1 MGTAD
6 DENNA
11 NCSYADQQECGFSE
25 RSPNEFLR
33 GPEDIPRYLPEH
45 QKLENIIQDG
55 RRLEWPGR
63 SDPLEGLNRGKER
76 SSDRFCQAL
85 CGAVP

>member
-11 NCSYADQQECGFSE
+11 NCGYADQQECGFSE

-55 RRLEWPGR
+55 SNEVKLVIQVAGEDSNG
-63 SDPLEGLNRGKER
+63 
-76 SSDRFCQAL
+76 QAARIL
-85 CGAVP
+85 